1 MTTTRIARCVLVVV
15 LSVVTMAGPAGCA
28 PSFKRNPLPV
38 ELSDGAMI
46 PGVPHARF
54 WADEDNLS
62 TPSGQ
67 LRLQEIVQQGRDS
80 GLIDKPSHWLILS
93 GGGANGAFAAG
104 LLYGWSERGDRP
116 EFNRVTGVSTG
127 ALIAPFAFLGSEYD
141 HVLKDVYTT
150 ITTKEIL
157 KARGLLTAI
166 RSDAFTST
174 EPLKKLIASFVDEE
188 LLDAIAAQHRR
199 GRRLLVMTT
208 NLDAIRPVAWD
219 IGAIAASD
227 SPDRVELVRSVLR
240 ASASIPA
247 AMPPVYIQVQAAGG
261 VYDEMHVD
269 GGASAQLY
277 LYSSGIDAE
286 KAIADLGIRPPT
298 LYIIRNSRISPPWS
312 TVEPKLTDIAKRT
325 LSSLIRTQGLGD
337 LYQAYLLSQRDG
349 FKFRLAYI
357 PDDFNEQ
364 PVEAFDPVY
373 MTELFERARAA
384 ARQGYQWSET
394 PPGYRPG
401 RNENR

>member
-1 MTTTRIARCVLVVV
+1 MTTTRFVRRMLALLAAATIALP
-15 LSVVTMAGPAGCA
+15 GGCA
-28 PSFKRNPLPV
+28 PSFKRNPIPV
-38 ELSDGAMI
+38 ELAQGATI
-46 PGVPHARF
+46 SGVPRARF

-62 TPSGQ
+62 TMDGQ
-67 LRLQEIVQQGRDS
+67 ARLAEIVDQARES
-80 GLIDKPSHWLILS
+80 GLIDAPSNWLLLS
-93 GGGANGAFAAG
+93 GGGANGAFSAG

-141 HVLKDVYTT
+141 EVIREVYTT
-150 ITTKEIL
+150 VTTKEIL
-157 KARGLLTAI
+157 KSRGLITAL

-174 EPLKKLIASFVDEE
+174 EPLKRLIARYVDDALVE
-188 LLDAIAAQHRR
+188 AIAREHLR

-208 NLDAIRPVAWD
+208 NLDALRPVAWD
-219 IGAIAASD
+219 IGEIAVSD
-227 SPDRVELVRSVLR
+227 NPDKVEIIRSALR

-247 AMPPVYIQVQAAGG
+247 AMPPVYIQVEAAGAT
-261 VYDEMHVD
+261 YDEMHVD
-269 GGASAQLY
+269 GGATAQLY
-277 LYSSGIDAE
+277 LYSGGIDAE
-286 KAIADLGIRPPT
+286 KAIADLGVRPPT
-298 LYIIRNSRISPPWS
+298 LYIIRNARISPPWQ
-312 TVEPKLTDIAKRT
+312 TVKPELTEIAKRT

-349 FKFRLAYI
+349 FNFRLASI

-364 PVEAFDPVY
+364 PAEAFDPVY

-401 RNENR
+401 RNE